1 MYKITVDYLPE
12 TVIQILEFK
21 WLSLKNLLSAL
32 VWIPDVDRLDTSMA
46 TTLAAFAIEKSSV

>member
-1 MYKITVDYLPE
+1 MYKIIVAYLPE

-32 VWIPDVDRLDTSMA
+32 VWIPDVDSLDTSMA
-46 TTLAAFAIEKSSV
+46 TTSAAFAIEKSSV